1 MRKFG
6 GLMYLLC
13 MLILSSCSDDVCR
26 VDGKMSDF
34 PGETTVYLLRRTG
47 EFTRDTLIQTVMKDG
62 SFRVD
67 IPRKFLV
74 SIPTIIFRRTCHLRI
89 VNRFTVTLH
98 TYISLFRKKLNR

>member
-34 PGETTVYLLRRTG
+34 PG
-47 EFTRDTLIQTVMKDG
+47 
-62 SFRVD
+62 
-67 IPRKFLV
+67 
-74 SIPTIIFRRTCHLRI
+74 
-89 VNRFTVTLH
+89 
-98 TYISLFRKKLNR
+98 

>member
-67 IPRKFLV
+67 IPRDLWGEQKITCFLKLYQK
-74 SIPTIIFRRTCHLRI
+74 PKLTCCQTMTEE
-89 VNRFTVTLH
+89 FC
-98 TYISLFRKKLNR
+98 